1 MSYLLDTNVVS
12 ELRKGK
18 RANRGVL
25 EWFASVDPED
35 LFLSVLVAGELRQG
49 VERLR
54 LRDPAQAEPLE
65 RWLTTMV
72 SDYASR
78 LLVIDAQ
85 VAALWGRLNVPDPI
99 AAVDGLLAAT
109 ALVHGLTL
117 VTRNVRDVERTG
129 VATLNPFV
137 EAS

>member
-1 MSYLLDTNVVS
+1 MSFLLDTNIVS
-12 ELRKGK
+12 ELRKGR
-18 RANRGVL
+18 RANSGVVD
-25 EWFASVDPED
+25 WFASVPPED

-54 LRDPAQAEPLE
+54 LRDPAQAQRLE
-65 RWLTTMV
+65 RWLTELV

-78 LLVIDAQ
+78 FLVVDAE

-99 AAVDGLLAAT
+99 AAIDGLLAAT

-129 VATLNPFV
+129 VSTLNPFLD
-137 EAS
+137 AQ